1 MKARILLSL
10 VITLAACA
18 SIAAQTDGVLREV
31 TLYWFHPSD
40 HFFPAQPDS
49 SRSAVNFETGDRGTP
64 RGGSFDLRYGGVI
77 IGAPSQNDK
86 PGKIYPDWLNV
97 LDCRSMVVD
106 LGAKQW
112 QDFKETP
119 PFPQPKTLGP
129 PRPLGEPVC
138 AVDTSAGRTDF
149 SPYRQMVEP
158 KPGHVFLARLLR
170 GRKVSYVMFR
180 VESLASRESCVIS
193 WKMVKPPNV
202 DNERDDLPRSKD

>member
-10 VITLAACA
+10 VITVAACA
-18 SIAAQTDGVLREV
+18 PVVSQTESELREV
-31 TLYWFHPSD
+31 TLYWYHHSDRFGPS
-40 HFFPAQPDS
+40 QPDD
-49 SRSAVNFETGDRGTP
+49 SRSAVNFETGNRGP
-64 RGGSFDLRYGGVI
+64 ARRGSFDLRYGGVI
-77 IGAPSQNDK
+77 IGAPTKNDK
-86 PGKIYPDWLNV
+86 PGKFYPDWLNV

-106 LGAKQW
+106 LGVKQW

-119 PFPQPKTLGP
+119 PFPQPKTLAP
-129 PRPLGEPVC
+129 PRPLGEPIC
-138 AVDTSAGRTDF
+138 AVDTSAGRADF

-170 GRKVSYVMFR
+170 ERKVSYVMFR